1 MLDLTDHPNLSIQ
14 SRIFIGD
21 GYIPTFFLIQT
32 SGNNLSSYHIP
43 QEHSRLKAYIIFFL
57 AASFYMYE
65 FILQVAPSVMA
76 DPMMKTFQVT
86 AEGFGLI
93 SAFYFYAYA
102 PMQLP
107 AGVLFDRYGP
117 RKLMTCA
124 LLLCAA
130 GSFFFASTES
140 VLTASI
146 GRFLIG
152 IGSAFSFI
160 GVLVLLS
167 RWFPPQHFAI
177 LAGIAQAMSSLGAMF
192 GEMPLAALVGIVG
205 WRQASFIL
213 AAIGFLLAL
222 LLWTFIRDYP
232 DQATQSSPT
241 QRFRDELTRLR
252 EVCGRS
258 YTWVTGV
265 YAFTIWTPIAVFAA
279 LWGVPFLEEKY
290 QVSVVTASGLCSMVW
305 LGIGLGS
312 PLLGWLSDRV
322 QSRRLS
328 LGISAFLGLTATTL
342 ILYVPGISIGW
353 MYLILFIL
361 GLGAGGQT
369 VSFAV
374 VKDNNPAHLVG
385 TASGFNNLSVLI
397 GGAVFQPLVGVLLH
411 NSDAWRMVEGIHV
424 YTVSSY
430 QQALVVMPICYTISL
445 TVVLFFLKESHPG
458 NTGCFDEVQSTAD

>member
-1 MLDLTDHPNLSIQ
+1 MAIL
-14 SRIFIGD
+14 IFLLMQRFD
-21 GYIPTFFLIQT
+21 N
-32 SGNNLSSYHIP
+32 SLSSYPIS
-43 QEHSRLKAYIIFFL
+43 QEHSRLKAYAIFFL
-57 AASFYMYE
+57 AASFYLYE

-107 AGVLFDRYGP
+107 AGILFDRYGP

-124 LLLCAA
+124 LILCAA

-140 VLTASI
+140 VLTASM

-192 GEMPLAALVGIVG
+192 GEMPLAALVGVVG

-213 AAIGFLLAL
+213 AAIGFVLAL

-232 DQATQSSPT
+232 NQATQSNPT
-241 QRFRDELTRLR
+241 QRFRDGITRLR

-258 YTWVTGV
+258 YTWITGA

-290 QVSVVTASGLCSMVW
+290 QISVVTASGLCSMIW

-312 PLLGWLSDRV
+312 PLLGWLSDRA

-328 LGISAFLGLTATTL
+328 LGISAFLGCIATVF
-342 ILYVPGISIGW
+342 ILYVPGIPIGW

-397 GGAVFQPLVGVLLH
+397 GGAIFQPLVGFMIH
-411 NSDAWRMVEGIHV
+411 HSDGWRMADGVHV

-430 QQALVVMPICYTISL
+430 QHALVVMPICYVISL
-445 TVVLFFLKESHPG
+445 IVVLFFLKESHQG
-458 NTGCFDEVQSTAD
+458 AESRLDEIHGTAD